1 MDAEPRI
8 VGEPINR
15 FGFIYAPVN
24 KEGVSAYFAKVA
36 ELLQMRIE
44 AVRPSA
50 PHCTALRQT
59 ARGWERAELLFAY
72 RSSDLRDGMPEL
84 LSCHLIV
91 CWENDAPEFMQE
103 VVELRTVTQELT
115 MTHAPTPTP
124 CPPSSQQAG
133 RAAALRATPLPGLE
147 DYLKRQSDL
156 TRRLSHAVDAGVRAL
171 SDTITAK
178 VLRGRRCAGGIAYY
192 TPERQFFCADFL
204 QIGDGLTLSVF
215 TGGKSWEGLNPARS
229 DPWGY
234 CVIRTEADLP
244 RALALAK
251 AAYEARKR
259 VRRRYARGRQFLQ

>member
-24 KEGVSAYFAKVA
+24 KEGVSAYFARVA

-44 AVRPSA
+44 AVRPSV

-72 RSSDLRDGMPEL
+72 KSSDLRDGMPEL

-91 CWENDAPEFMQE
+91 CWEHDGPEFLHE
-103 VVELRTVTQELT
+103 VVELRSVIQELAMIHT
-115 MTHAPTPTP
+115 ATTTPR
-124 CPPSSQQAG
+124 PPSSRHTA
-133 RAAALRATPLPGLE
+133 RAAPRHESPLPGLE
-147 DYLKRQSDL
+147 DYLKHQSHL
-156 TRRLSHAVDAGVRAL
+156 TRRLSQSLDAGIRTL
-171 SDTITAK
+171 SESITTK

-204 QIGDGLTLSVF
+204 QTGDGLTLSVF
-215 TGGKSWEGLNPARS
+215 TGGETWEGLNPARS

-244 RALALAK
+244 RALDFAK

-259 VRRRYARGRQFLQ
+259 VRRRDVRRR